1 MFANNNRKLV
11 KCLPVLAHKQG
22 ELLMR
27 LPNHR
32 MPNWFLQNMIKLLSN
47 HGWAR
52 WPHCA
57 LAAVAFCNFWHLAR
71 FCEPR
76 PGAEHSSSEVASEP
90 DCLQTLRCGAHNGRA
105 WLWCEELG
113 CFYSFVIGVTAK
125 RELKTGRQQRCL
137 DCVCL
142 C

>member
-32 MPNWFLQNMIKLLSN
+32 MPNWFPQNMIKLLSN

-52 WPHCA
+52 
-57 LAAVAFCNFWHLAR
+57 AVSRLSAGAFCNFWHLAR
-71 FCEPR
+71 FCIQ
-76 PGAEHSSSEVASEP
+76 AASRGTAFIIQAR
-90 DCLQTLRCGAHNGRA
+90 LQTLRR
-105 WLWCEELG
+105 E
-113 CFYSFVIGVTAK
+113 VTAEDG
-125 RELKTGRQQRCL
+125 REAAFCL
-137 DCVCL
+137 VQ
-142 C
+142 